1 MVAQAFN
8 PSSRDNETGELKI
21 ASPQV
26 YTISSGSARATYR
39 DPVSK
44 NKTSGVKWL
53 SGSSAHLACRKP
65 WLPSPAP
72 RNQA

>member
-8 PSSRDNETGELKI
+8 PSSRDDETGELKI

-44 NKTSGVKWL
+44 NKTSGSEVAQWVQCSL
-53 SGSSAHLACRKP
+53 SMQKALASV
-65 WLPSPAP
+65 PSTT
-72 RNQA
+72 